1 MPACLQMSAAT
12 SSTQNRAHQ
21 EDATHTKNVLN
32 MNHVFG
38 ERMEIKWEGINSPI
52 ETGMGKL
59 SSIFVSC
66 SDLFTAVISTKG
78 LFETHSCFIRQHV
91 TGLGAKGPTAGTKRT
106 ILTR

>member
-1 MPACLQMSAAT
+1 MPTDVCSHIL
-12 SSTQNRAHQ
+12 
-21 EDATHTKNVLN
+21 HTKQGSSGGCNTHHECAEHE
-32 MNHVFG
+32 HVFG